1 MKTPRLLLT
10 ATAALLVLGIVASA
24 WAAPGTDGGSGSGG
38 AEVLPVLPVLPSSGG
53 GSEPAPDASAQPG
66 GTAGEPAQT
75 VPGMPPLT
83 GEPPAPAPQGT
94 ATLPD
99 TDLVI
104 PPQDEDPESP
114 ELLEPVGDASG
125 GAFSF
130 LATTGAELVSLIT
143 EGVTALTGGLSAFS
157 DSSP

>member
-1 MKTPRLLLT
+1 M
-10 ATAALLVLGIVASA
+10 
-24 WAAPGTDGGSGSGG
+24 
-38 AEVLPVLPVLPSSGG
+38 LPSSGG

-66 GTAGEPAQT
+66 GTAGEPPQT
-75 VPGMPPLT
+75 VPADAAAHRRRRPRR
-83 GEPPAPAPQGT
+83 PQGT
-94 ATLPD
+94 GTLPD
-99 TDLVI
+99 TELII
-104 PPQDEDPESP
+104 PPQDEDPESLEP
-114 ELLEPVGDASG
+114 LEPVGDASG